1 MVDPVA
7 ASRFGHRA
15 LFVGLAALILFVR
28 LLPLSAEPSHWPGP
42 DVLLCLTVVWALRR
56 PDYSPAP
63 VIAAIF
69 FVEDLLTLRPPGL
82 WTLIVLVGTEF
93 LRRRETGTR
102 DLPFLAEWAM
112 AGIVMAAMMLA
123 NRLAYAVFVIPEGG
137 FGQMLAQLTVTVI
150 AYPVLALIMQASVG
164 LRRAATGE
172 VDALGHRL

>member
-7 ASRFGHRA
+7 ASRLGHRA

-28 LLPLSAEPSHWPGP
+28 LLPLSTLPARWPGP
-42 DVLLCLTVVWALRR
+42 DMLLCLTVVWVLRR
-56 PDYSPAP
+56 PDYSPAL

-69 FVEDLLTLRPPGL
+69 LTEDLLTLRPPGL
-82 WTLIVLVGTEF
+82 WAMIVLMGTEF

-102 DLPFLAEWAM
+102 DLPFLAEWGM
-112 AGIVMAAMMLA
+112 AAATMAAMMLVY
-123 NRLAYAVFVIPEGG
+123 RLAFVVFVIPQGSFVQSLVE
-137 FGQMLAQLTVTVI
+137 LI
-150 AYPVLALIMQASVG
+150 ATAITYPVLAVLMQFSFG